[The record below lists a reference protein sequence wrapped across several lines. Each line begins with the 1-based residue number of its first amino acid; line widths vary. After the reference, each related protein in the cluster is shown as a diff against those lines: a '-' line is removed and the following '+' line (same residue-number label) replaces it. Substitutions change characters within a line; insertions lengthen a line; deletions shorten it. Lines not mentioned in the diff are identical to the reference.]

1 MHPTHWLISTQVL
14 AVEADGEGRY
24 LFALE
29 YLSKPNFVQEA
40 CLSETQDYRCLKWLA
55 RFHALGYRLRHAGF
69 DGLGLWA
76 LGGHTSLRVRPTGE
90 EKRLPKTYSQ
100 WRLAFGADADFTP
113 PAGDVGKRLAAVA
126 QDIDNWLAA
135 APRTLIHG
143 DLKGGNIFM
152 RKHDAYVIDW
162 QWCGWGCGVH
172 DVVYY
177 LATTASD
184 ETASDYA
191 HALWLYHHALV
202 NEVGPELRKE
212 RPWPFPDTH
221 RLFMLAL
228 LDYMRWAWSYRLVDE
243 NPFLYRQRQKG
254 GADTNC
260 GAYRRSFKRLKVLC
274 DLAEAFLP
282 GAESG
287 ALGKSLMDVL

>member
-1 MHPTHWLISTQVL
+1 MISTQ
-14 AVEADGEGRY
+14 
-24 LFALE
+24 
-29 YLSKPNFVQEA
+29 
-40 CLSETQDYRCLKWLA
+40 
-55 RFHALGYRLRHAGF
+55 
-69 DGLGLWA
+69 
-76 LGGHTSLRVRPTGE
+76 
-90 EKRLPKTYSQ
+90 
-100 WRLAFGADADFTP
+100 
-113 PAGDVGKRLAAVA
+113 
-126 QDIDNWLAA
+126 
-135 APRTLIHG
+135 
-143 DLKGGNIFM
+143 
-152 RKHDAYVIDW
+152 
-162 QWCGWGCGVH
+162 
-172 DVVYY
+172 
-177 LATTASD
+177 
-184 ETASDYA
+184 
-191 HALWLYHHALV
+191 ALV

-254 GADTNC
+254 EVDVNC

>member
-1 MHPTHWLISTQVL
+1 MKKRSSQDIIRSGAGLRRRRRVH
-14 AVEADGEGRY
+14 AARGR
-24 LFALE
+24 
-29 YLSKPNFVQEA
+29 
-40 CLSETQDYRCLKWLA
+40 R
-55 RFHALGYRLRHAGF
+55 
-69 DGLGLWA
+69 
-76 LGGHTSLRVRPTGE
+76 
-90 EKRLPKTYSQ
+90 
-100 WRLAFGADADFTP
+100 
-113 PAGDVGKRLAAVA
+113 GKRLAAVA
-126 QDIDNWLAA
+126 RDIDNWLAA

-177 LATTASD
+177 LATTGD
-184 ETASDYA
+184 VRQTAGDYA

-228 LDYMRWAWSYRLVDE
+228 LDYIVGRGPIGSWTRNLYIGSGRREKWMSIVVHTAGRSSGSRCSATLRRHFYWARKDGS
-243 NPFLYRQRQKG
+243 G
-254 GADTNC
+254 GD
-260 GAYRRSFKRLKVLC
+260 GA
-274 DLAEAFLP
+274 
-282 GAESG
+282 GAWTTE
-287 ALGKSLMDVL
+287 